1 MTSVQLSRLRS
12 SYSKMAAKGNFVD
25 FYKVLQCDRNTSFE
39 DLKKNYQKLI
49 LSLHPD
55 KIGNEDKGVFH
66 LVQKAWSVLK
76 DPESRKLY
84 DAELMCQ
91 DHSDFLLYDTISLSD
106 MEYSSNGNFYTYCC
120 RCGGTYLLDSSE
132 AIGNKV
138 IIGCD
143 ECSFSVQVNL

>member
-1 MTSVQLSRLRS
+1 
-12 SYSKMAAKGNFVD
+12 MAAKDNFVD
-25 FYKVLQCDRNTSFE
+25 FYKTLQCDKNTSFE

-55 KIGNEDKGVFH
+55 KIGNEDKGGVFH

-84 DAELMCQ
+84 DAELICQ
-91 DHSDFLLYDTISLSD
+91 EHSELLLYDTINLSD
-106 MEYSSNGNFYTYCC
+106 MELDSTESFYTYGC
-120 RCGGTYLLDSSE
+120 RCGGMYLLDSSE
-132 AIGNKV
+132 VNSTKV

-143 ECSFSVQVNL
+143 ECSFSIQVNL